1 MTSDQSIAY
10 AQAAIGQVIG
20 AVEGKRAYKYTRKL
34 MDLQYQNQ
42 LDFWRMNN
50 EYNSPSSQ
58 MSRYA
63 AAGVNPY
70 MSLGN
75 PNTSSYGSVM
85 QSVPDYPRTS
95 STFMRGVEMQMTA
108 ALQAAQIKNI
118 QANTALTSE
127 KVDYQAG
134 LTLMQPLVSRN
145 LALDGDLKS
154 QLHDFRSQYN
164 TPQVALAWAQYN
176 KLIADTDETHV
187 RVSILGQDLMMKPL
201 EKERLEVLISNMRK
215 QGTLTDAQIDL
226 VIAQAC
232 GRQIENTLRGAY
244 LPYADDLASAAKTTA
259 VNQAASSFEES
270 SFLHDT
276 RGQRRKMYDYD
287 VELRFMDKWTKQER
301 ISWYNEHGGFWAAKQ
316 IFGGIPGIGNQIMFP
331 F

>member
-1 MTSDQSIAY
+1 MNLESSIGY
-10 AQAAIGQVIG
+10 AQAGIGQAIGV
-20 AVEGKRAYKYTRKL
+20 VEKKKAYKWTRKL
-34 MDLQYQNQ
+34 MDAQYQHQ
-42 LDFWRMNN
+42 VDFWNMNN
-50 EYNSPSSQ
+50 EYNAPSAQ
-58 MSRYA
+58 MQRFA

-85 QSVPDYPRTS
+85 QAVPQYPEATP
-95 STFMRGVEMQMTA
+95 TIMQGIQMQLSA
-108 ALQAAQIKNI
+108 AMQSAQIKNI
-118 QANTALTSE
+118 QANTALTSQN
-127 KVDYQAG
+127 VDYQAG
-134 LTLMQPLVSRN
+134 LTAMQPLVSRN

-164 TPQVALAWAQYN
+164 SPQVALAWAQYN

-187 RVSILGQDLMMKPL
+187 RVSILGQDLIMKPL

-215 QGTLTDAQIDL
+215 QGTLTDSQIDL

-244 LPYADDLASAAKTTA
+244 LPYADDLASASKTTA
-259 VNQAASSFEES
+259 ANHAASSFEEA